1 MIVFMLGD
9 ERLAHY
15 LYKGVILLLFSNFF
29 RFSKIKTIALMVL
42 FMLPY
47 SDYVF
52 ALTDEEA
59 NTFAQQAYEEAVR
72 LARVSNI
79 EMASLYFVNAL
90 AFNPGRLDIITDYTS
105 MILGSVKNNNTE
117 IPLDMLDAI
126 DNFLNLQATTVKP
139 QDIPQIVKLREIVSD
154 TREELNSKVVPQV
167 ALMSNNRTELEVRKY
182 KNKANQARKLNDFI
196 KCLDD
201 AQKLLDSNGKT
212 DDEVTETLQIARVLD
227 EGIKQI
233 SDLMRLVD
241 ERELEAFHMYYL
253 QLMESS
259 LQQLVI
265 LGSRLP
271 RQIYVELLTVKDNV
285 DRKVNEI
292 SEAHSATVL
301 AQIRDEYEE
310 LIQRER
316 RFDTEQQKIN
326 ALNIFVQDITI
337 RAQQITFKK
346 SADEF
351 RMMMEEIQRQLL
363 SYHTEQEKKYNDW
376 AMDEIKDMLTE
387 VGEYGDTIVKDKKAI
402 GNIMI
407 SHFARIDTRL
417 LNFGAQNCFNTAY
430 QEYYQ
435 KLDKEMRRLVDK
447 AMAFDKKRDL
457 SDF

>member
-1 MIVFMLGD
+1 MS
-9 ERLAHY
+9 
-15 LYKGVILLLFSNFF
+15 FSK
-29 RFSKIKTIALMVL
+29 FSKIKTITLMVL
-42 FMLPY
+42 FILLY
-47 SDYVF
+47 SNCVF
-52 ALTDEEA
+52 ALTEEEA
-59 NTFAQQAYEEAVR
+59 NTFAQQAYKEAVR
-72 LARVSNI
+72 LARVSDI

-105 MILGSVKNNNTE
+105 MILDSVKNNNTE

-126 DNFLNLQATTVKP
+126 DNFLNAQATMVKP

-154 TREELNSKVVPQV
+154 TREQLNSKVAPQV
-167 ALMSNNRTELEVRKY
+167 TVMSNNRTELEVRKY
-182 KNKANQARKLNDFI
+182 KTKAQQAKKLNDFI

-212 DDEVTETLQIARVLD
+212 DDEVTETLQIARALD

-233 SDLMRLVD
+233 SDLMELVD

-271 RQIYVELLTVKDNV
+271 HQIYVELLTVKDNV
-285 DRKVNEI
+285 DRKVNEV
-292 SEAHSATVL
+292 SEMHSVAVL
-301 AQIRDEYEE
+301 AKIRDEYEE
-310 LIQRER
+310 LIQRNR

-326 ALNIFVQDITI
+326 ALNIFVQDVTI
-337 RAQQITFKK
+337 RAQQITSKK
-346 SADEF
+346 SVDEF
-351 RMMMEEIQRQLL
+351 RIMMEEVQRQLL
-363 SYHTEQEKKYNDW
+363 SYRTEQERKYNQW
-376 AMDEIKDMLTE
+376 VMDEIKDMLTE
-387 VGEYGDTIVKDKKAI
+387 VGEYGGTVVKDKTAI

-407 SHFARIDTRL
+407 LHFAKIDTRL

-435 KLDKEMRRLVDK
+435 KLDKGTRRSVDK

>member
-1 MIVFMLGD
+1 
-9 ERLAHY
+9 
-15 LYKGVILLLFSNFF
+15 
-29 RFSKIKTIALMVL
+29 MVL
-42 FMLPY
+42 FILLH
-47 SDYVF
+47 SDCVF
-52 ALTDEEA
+52 ALTDEER
-59 NTFAQQAYEEAVR
+59 NTFAQQAYEEALR
-72 LARVSNI
+72 LVRVSNI

-105 MILGSVKNNNTE
+105 MILSSVKNDNNAE
-117 IPLDMLDAI
+117 FLDRLDAI
-126 DNFLNLQATTVKP
+126 DNFLNAQATTVRP
-139 QDIPQIVKLREIVSD
+139 QDIPQIVKLRDIVSN
-154 TREELNSKVVPQV
+154 TREELNSKIVLQASVIP
-167 ALMSNNRTELEVRKY
+167 NNRMELDVRKY
-182 KNKANQARKLNDFI
+182 KTKANQAKNLTDFV

-201 AQKLLDSNGKT
+201 AQKLLDSSGKT
-212 DDEVTETLQIARVLD
+212 DDEVTEKLQIARALD

-233 SDLMRLVD
+233 SDLMGLVD

-285 DRKVNEI
+285 DRKVDEI
-292 SEAHSATVL
+292 SEANSAIVL

-310 LIQRER
+310 LTQRNQ

-326 ALNIFVQDITI
+326 ALNRFVQDITV
-337 RAQQITFKK
+337 RAQQITSKK
-346 SADEF
+346 RLEEF
-351 RMMMEEIQRQLL
+351 RLMMEEIQRQLL
-363 SYHTEQEKKYNDW
+363 SCHTDQARKYNDW
-376 AMDEIKDMLTE
+376 AMDEIKNMLTE
-387 VGEYGDTIVKDKKAI
+387 VGEYGGTIVKDKTAI

-417 LNFGAQNCFNTAY
+417 LNFGAQNCFNTAF

-447 AMAFDKKRDL
+447 AMAFDTKRDL
-457 SDF
+457 SEF